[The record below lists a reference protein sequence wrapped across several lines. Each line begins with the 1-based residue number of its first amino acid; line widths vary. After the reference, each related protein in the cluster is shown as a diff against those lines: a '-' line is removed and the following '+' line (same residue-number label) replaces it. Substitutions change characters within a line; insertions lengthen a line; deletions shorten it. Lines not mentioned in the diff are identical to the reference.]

1 MSKNEYKII
10 KDFLDKEDLLFDTL
24 TITIGLVGIND
35 NSDDLSQKYRVG
47 KIEASSEGKN
57 DKFIKIRKF
66 IQELNKEVSNKL
78 NTGFKTSDK
87 NSGWS
92 IFFLIKECIQ
102 ILSSDEFHF
111 NYYRGQRRGEWK
123 TIPSAFRD
131 LVNIHGD
138 LYSDE
143 FEDIY
148 KEIHRKFPEK
158 IEYVEFPQMRRS
170 DECSRIMQAR
180 GQQLALLQHYELHTA
195 LLDITSNPFVAL
207 LFMTNGDMD
216 DPKLEFYDVSDTK
229 LFMEPEK
236 TELNN
241 RILAQKGAF
250 LNFEMLVSKVK
261 RNTSLIDVLKNDDN
275 KMQIPRVVLEI
286 KYLEKDTEAENKK
299 QSAINEKLGKNKNTE
314 SLAKEYGNG
323 FPVDRDKIFQDVKEK
338 LRKKLSEFKYNEDDL
353 FPDFEDFLKNR
364 MKLFDKPE

>member
-10 KDFLDKEDLLFDTL
+10 KDFLDNEDSLFDTL
-24 TITIGLVGIND
+24 TITIGIIGIND
-35 NSDDLSQKYRVG
+35 NSDELSHKYKVG
-47 KIEASSEGKN
+47 GIEASSEGKN
-57 DKFIKIRKF
+57 EKFEKIRRF
-66 IQELNKEVSNKL
+66 IQELNAEVSNES

-102 ILSSDEFHF
+102 ILSRDEFNF

-148 KEIHRKFPEK
+148 KEVHRKFPEK
-158 IEYVEFPQMRRS
+158 IEYVEFPQMVIS
-170 DECSRIMQAR
+170 DKCSRIMQAR
-180 GQQLALLQHYELHTA
+180 GQQLALLQHYELYTA

-207 LFMTNGDMD
+207 LFMTNGEMD

-229 LFMEPEK
+229 LFIEPEK

-241 RILAQKGAF
+241 RVLAQKGAF
-250 LNFEMLVSKVK
+250 LNFEMLVSKDEK
-261 RNTSLIDVLKNDDN
+261 NTSLIDALKKDDN
-275 KMQIPRVVLEI
+275 KVQIPRVVLEI
-286 KYLEKDTEAENKK
+286 KYLEKDTEEENKK
-299 QSAINEKLGKNKNTE
+299 QYAINEKLGKIEGTQ

-323 FPVDRDKIFQDVKEK
+323 FPIDRARIFRDIKEK
-338 LRKKLSEFKYNEDDL
+338 LRKKLSEFNYNEDDL